1 MFLEATFGA
10 PETVTAK
17 LNRSIAKIKTTHLC
31 LGLLPGMAPPIIANH
46 IERFATEV
54 APNLG

>member
-10 PETVTAK
+10 PETVAGK
-17 LNRSIAKIKTTHLC
+17 LTRSSAKIKTTHLC